1 MKRFVTALL
10 ITTGVIQLSAA
21 ELVWNNEAAFRNWKA
36 EKNVRMTIENNMI
49 KLSDIAFDHHIM
61 IPNLNLDATLY
72 NRISITYRATP
83 SESKPGQKFYGQIFY
98 THTGTS
104 MNSRMFWRI
113 SPLQRDGKWHTVV
126 LKPSDLFNQKSW
138 FKGGPITAL
147 RLDITDAPGG
157 TIEIKELKFY
167 FQK

>member
-72 NRISITYRATP
+72 NRVSIIKYFC
-83 SESKPGQKFYGQIFY
+83 QKAGFEENQIDVINEKIINAIEYLYFINVKNKKMLIDIGIY
-98 THTGTS
+98 E
-104 MNSRMFWRI
+104 
-113 SPLQRDGKWHTVV
+113 RDVE
-126 LKPSDLFNQKSW
+126 
-138 FKGGPITAL
+138 
-147 RLDITDAPGG
+147 
-157 TIEIKELKFY
+157 TIV
-167 FQK
+167 